1 MHHQVG
7 CASNECGSPEFRER
21 RFMRKKIYVIGAT
34 ALLAVA
40 VAIPVNSAQSAIS
53 SQTIKS
59 AVTPTKLSKS
69 AKTPTPASIRVDVD
83 ANWDSFSGAGNPSPA
98 AVNTD
103 IDFDKDLIFN
113 TKPVKPCVLSKLSGT
128 TTDQAIAACGASK
141 VGTGSASLNGI
152 IGPLT
157 AQVTAFNGTPSGGS
171 STIYLHTR
179 VSNPPLTTILVGT
192 LSKSPA
198 GAPYGSRL
206 HVPIPA
212 QQLGGGFEVITHFDT
227 TVNKKFK
234 ITKKGKKIKSGY
246 VTSTCRD
253 KKIQVQGV
261 FGYGTAPTFAQSSSK
276 TVAAPIQACKQIVP
290 KKK

>member
-1 MHHQVG
+1 
-7 CASNECGSPEFRER
+7 
-21 RFMRKKIYVIGAT
+21 MRKKSYVIGAT

-40 VAIPVNSAQSAIS
+40 VAIPVSGAQSAVS
-53 SQTIKS
+53 SQTINS

-83 ANWDSFSGAGNPSPA
+83 ANWDNFGASQGGTAGNPTPA
-98 AVNTD
+98 AVNTA

-113 TKPVKPCVLSKLSGT
+113 PKPVKPCDLSKLSGT
-128 TTDQAIAACGASK
+128 TTDQAIAACGASQ
-141 VGTGSASLNGI
+141 VGTGSARLNGV
-152 IGPLT
+152 IGPLSGV
-157 AQVTAFNGTPSGGS
+157 VTAFNGTPSGGS

-179 VSNPPLTTILVGT
+179 VANPPLTTVLVGT
-192 LSKSPA
+192 LSKSPV
-198 GAPYGSRL
+198 GGVYGSRL
-206 HVPIPA
+206 NVPIPA

-234 ITKKGKKIKSGY
+234 IKKKGKKIKSGY

-261 FGYGTAPTFAQSSSK
+261 FSYGAAPSFSPSSSK
-276 TVAAPIQACKQIVP
+276 TVAAPIQACKQVKP